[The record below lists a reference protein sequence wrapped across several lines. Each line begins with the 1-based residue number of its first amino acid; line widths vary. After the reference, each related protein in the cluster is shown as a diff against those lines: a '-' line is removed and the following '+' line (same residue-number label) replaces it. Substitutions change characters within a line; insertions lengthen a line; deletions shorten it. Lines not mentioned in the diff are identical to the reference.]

1 MTELNIQ
8 EDQSLF
14 TTDPEIL
21 IFKLDTENLLELS
34 SNKSK
39 ISKELDLKVKNG
51 YNEYLSFRIKT
62 IKKFNFIIT
71 PSYCI
76 IMPKEEKL
84 IKVRFKR
91 DEGEELKLKSY
102 KIQLEGFIISKDDKD
117 INAKELFDKYKKSG
131 EKVIG
136 KIKQIRCKFLD
147 KYDNN
152 ISSLSCLNPEIQNN
166 EKSIFVSAIS
176 KDLSMNEIDKKNKN
190 QHKDEKNPLLINPNI
205 PINKNMNDIKEEQNK
220 ENEINEENNENN
232 SGINKIEDT
241 SKINSSN
248 HESSSENNRNI
259 EEENKQNKMLN
270 ETIKNE
276 IKREK
281 IDLLSNLSNKQ
292 IIIGI
297 IIIIFIIGFII
308 YFTI

>member
-14 TTDPEIL
+14 MTDPEIL

-62 IKKFNFIIT
+62 IKKFNFI
-71 PSYCI
+71 
-76 IMPKEEKL
+76 
-84 IKVRFKR
+84 
-91 DEGEELKLKSY
+91 
-102 KIQLEGFIISKDDKD
+102 IISKDDKD

-190 QHKDEKNPLLINPNI
+190 QHKDEKNPLLINPNV

-248 HESSSENNRNI
+248 NESSSENNRNT

-281 IDLLSNLSNKQ
+281 IDLLSNLSKKQ